1 MVDRVDK
8 PDAPNPYAVPSA
20 TETKKDKPK
29 EERRQEDL
37 PTYQQKE
44 DEEKRAL
51 YEEKFSSSATVLKTL
66 RVSLNRI
73 DRLLFRRAL
82 SYRGSPTIEA
92 DLVWKDGRTT
102 EKILFLLKSWQ
113 EFFKIQKLKSGDEI
127 SPPFWKHHPTY
138 LEISVRQR
146 GHTSGSWRM
155 QQQQP
160 SKETAKIVSTQRS
173 ETSWQRFYRRLGFW
187 DEKSKRVRK
196 TTLLLYGLGILIITI
211 YLMIL
216 SLGF

>member
-66 RVSLNRI
+66 RVSLNRV

-127 SPPFWKHHPTY
+127 PSPFWKQHPTY
-138 LEISVRQR
+138 LEIAVRQR
-146 GHTSGSWRM
+146 GHASGPWKM
-155 QQQQP
+155 PQQPP
-160 SKETAKIVSTQRS
+160 SKETAQTSSTQRA
-173 ETSWQRFYRRLGFW
+173 ETGWQRLGRHLGLW
-187 DEKSKRVRK
+187 DEKSKGIRK
-196 TTLLLYGLGILIITI
+196 TRLLLYGLGILIITI

-216 SLGF
+216 SLGL